1 MSYTQQQSPLH
12 FPLSSP
18 PLHIPPSLET
28 LDAPTSKGYRFGVRR
43 SSDGR
48 KSVDETHASVE
59 SWRVGMAS
67 RSFKFDDKVRLS
79 TLVQSLTMLT
89 TSSQVDRRP
98 SLRLS
103 NHRRTSSL
111 FSLDLP
117 HLSRTNSASTCSSQ
131 GTPPYSS
138 WDPEVRVVSEEDE
151 EDAFAQEPV
160 KRSVVHPPTTTVKR
174 PGLTRRDTPIPPRDL
189 EQPIRKPSKGFTSS
203 LTAPTSPSVVAS
215 PVIAP
220 TPTAITASPAVASSS
235 KAPRPPLVRRDTPHP
250 AFDPSLASRMPNFF
264 SSSLRASLQR
274 TSTTSPRDVTPYAPR
289 MVPLTGLS
297 PESVASDSFEEEEV
311 VPLPVVTRGRTMAR
325 GRFRSVVDDK
335 LWIAV

>member
-28 LDAPTSKGYRFGVRR
+28 LDAPTSKGYTFGVRR

-67 RSFKFDDKVRLS
+67 RSFKFDDKVRLFIRIHPV
-79 TLVQSLTMLT
+79 TKLTIL
-89 TSSQVDRRP
+89 SQVERRP

-103 NHRRTSSL
+103 THRRTSSI

-117 HLSRTNSASTCSSQ
+117 HLSRTNSASTCSSH

-160 KRSVVHPPTTTVKR
+160 KRSVVHSPTTQVKR

-203 LTAPTSPSVVAS
+203 LTTPTSPSVVVS

-220 TPTAITASPAVASSS
+220 RPTPITSSSPASVQ
-235 KAPRPPLVRRDTPHP
+235 RPPLVRRDTPHP
-250 AFDPSLASRMPNFF
+250 AFDPSLAPRMPNFF
-264 SSSLRASLQR
+264 SPSLRASLQR
-274 TSTTSPRDVTPYAPR
+274 TSARDVTPYAPR

-297 PESVASDSFEEEEV
+297 PESVASDSFDEEEV
-311 VPLPVVTRGRTMAR
+311 VAPPVVTRGRTMAR